1 MNLRN
6 NPIVRQ
12 LVFLFRG
19 FMDKISYTIGKNNKK
34 SISGVSV
41 FNKYHVRGSNNLIK
55 SGKGSVIKKC
65 LIHIQGSNN
74 KIYIGE
80 NACISGAELWIED
93 NNCTIRIGD
102 DTFVG
107 HHSHLACTEDNS
119 ELVIGNNCMLSSYV
133 QVRTGD
139 SHSILDMN
147 GVRINKASS
156 VLIGNHCWIGEGS
169 KVLKG
174 VELANDVVVST
185 GAIVTKSFSN
195 NVLLGGIPAKIIK
208 EQITWDSKRIL

>member
-6 NPIVRQ
+6 NPLVRQ

-19 FMDKISYTIGKNNKK
+19 FMDRISYTIGKNNKK

-55 SGKGSVIKKC
+55 SCKGSVIKNC

-74 KIYIGE
+74 EIHIGE

-102 DTFVG
+102 NTFVG

-119 ELVIGNNCMLSSYV
+119 KLIIGKDCMLSSYV

-139 SHSILDMN
+139 SHSILDLN
-147 GVRINKASS
+147 GTRINYAESIN
-156 VLIGNHCWIGEGS
+156 IGDHCWLGEGC

-174 VELANDVVVST
+174 VTLANDVVVST
-185 GAIVTKSFSN
+185 GAIVTKSFAKN
-195 NVLLGGIPAKIIK
+195 TLLGGIPAKILK
-208 EQITWDSKRIL
+208 EKITWDSKRI